1 MKIAYFDLG
10 FSKED
15 YSLNPRK
22 YGGGAVLARYAKEDP
37 SIDFHVFAPQEAFE
51 NVGEN
56 ERKDRCHAIDRS
68 ICNAFRGGAALNGDF
83 WNQFDLILHGHT
95 CFSLGRGTCTKPLVH
110 WSGFDGSA
118 GNPGND
124 FILLYDPSF
133 RPQFGEKAKYVRIG
147 KPVPDTFVPSVK
159 EDFNFTCC
167 RHDDHMAT
175 INVAKQCL
183 QYGIK
188 GIFAGPI
195 HNGYPL
201 LDYIDNKTTFYLGE
215 IDEVTKLDYCRRAR
229 LFSILYAWNPPFSQS
244 LIEAQGQG
252 TPIYVNRRGP
262 FLKTYL
268 REGINGFSEE
278 YESFGGLREQT
289 LEDAFRMAKDVDQR
303 ECWKAAREYDTSVMI
318 RTFKTAFEEIV
329 AEWRQTHPIL

>member
-1 MKIAYFDLG
+1 MKVAYLDLG

-22 YGGGAVLARYAKEDP
+22 YGGGAVLARYMKEDAAC
-37 SIDFHVFAPQEAFE
+37 DFHVFAPQEAFE

-68 ICNAFRGGAALNGDF
+68 ICNAFQHGAALEGTF

-95 CFSLGRGTCTKPLVH
+95 CFSFRRGTCTKPLVH

-133 RPQFGEKAKYVRIG
+133 HPQFGEKAKYVRIG
-147 KPVPDTFVPSVK
+147 KPVPETFVPSVK
-159 EDFNFTCC
+159 EDFVFSCS
-167 RHDDHMAT
+167 RHDDHMNSIAL
-175 INVAKQCL
+175 VKQCL

-268 REGINGFSEE
+268 KEGINGFSEE
-278 YESFGGLREQT
+278 YEGFGGLKEQT
-289 LEDAFRMAKDVDQR
+289 LEDAFRMAKGVDQR
-303 ECWKAAREYDTSVMI
+303 ECWLSARQYDTSVMI
-318 RTFKTAFEEIV
+318 RTFKQAFEEIV